1 MKVDTAKFDF
11 LDFGCSSG
19 GSLHLAK
26 KRFGGKA
33 GLGIDNSPEQCA
45 LARKN
50 GFKVLCAD
58 ARTVVLPNKSVKFSM
73 LAHFLEHLPNVSA
86 TKEVLQTAARA
97 STDFLFIEGPSF
109 DFDVYL
115 RNRGLKFFW
124 TDGCGHHNLLQLHTL
139 KTLITKLPAHSY
151 TVMLEQP
158 FVKDSSSRDIH
169 SLKSPYNVTYYDKKI
184 HPPKPLVKFDKHVF
198 RSFIVFVW
206 LRNLAPKLREY
217 LVCGRPK
224 FKVVLHKNLR

>member
-19 GSLHLAK
+19 GSLTLAK

-58 ARTVVLPNKSVKFSM
+58 ARTVVLPKKSVKFSM
-73 LAHFLEHLPNVSA
+73 LAHFLEHLPNIAA
-86 TKEVLQTAARA
+86 TTAVLHTATQA

-109 DFDVYL
+109 DFDMYL

-139 KTLITKLPAHSY
+139 KNIIGKLPAHSY

-184 HPPKPLVKFDKHVF
+184 HPPKPLVRFDKNIF

-206 LRNLAPKLREY
+206 LRDLTVKTRKHLLSA
-217 LVCGRPK
+217 RPK
-224 FKVVLHKNLR
+224 FTVALHKRLR